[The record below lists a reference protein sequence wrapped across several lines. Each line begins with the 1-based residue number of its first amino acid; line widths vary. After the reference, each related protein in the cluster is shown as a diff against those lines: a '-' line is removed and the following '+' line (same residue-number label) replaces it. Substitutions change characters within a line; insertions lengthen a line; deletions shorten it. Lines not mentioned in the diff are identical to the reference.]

1 MKSDLQVTSPITISN
16 KEARQFLLDH
26 HFLLPPKNLTI
37 KQIIPRLFSRLGC
50 IQFDTIN
57 VVGRNPDLVL
67 QSRVKD
73 YQEGILDQLLYQDR
87 QLIDGWDKVASIYSV
102 EDWPFF
108 ERQRKRMGN
117 YNHRRS
123 RDASIATSNILTKIK
138 ENGRASS
145 LDFKDSP
152 KTDWAWGPTSVTR
165 AALEILYTEGSLGI
179 SHRVNTRRYFDLIE
193 RLIPA
198 EILHQPD
205 PNITDEDYQEW
216 HILRRIGGLGIASL
230 RSGEHWLGIDGARK
244 VPERKKIITRLLQK
258 DKVVLVKIDNLEN
271 QDFFIRKEELSRLRK
286 ISQPSK
292 NNKAAFLAPLDNL
305 LWNRKLIKDIFDFD
319 YTWEVYKP
327 KHKREYG
334 YYVLPVLLGDKF
346 IARVD
351 LKYERKEK
359 TLKLNNWWWETGVQI
374 SPDSRSA
381 IRSCMRNFINYLE
394 ADSFKLSKEA
404 LKSPRIKELFEGL
417 G

>member
-1 MKSDLQVTSPITISN
+1 M
-16 KEARQFLLDH
+16 
-26 HFLLPPKNLTI
+26 
-37 KQIIPRLFSRLGC
+37 
-50 IQFDTIN
+50 
-57 VVGRNPDLVL
+57 
-67 QSRVKD
+67 
-73 YQEGILDQLLYQDR
+73 
-87 QLIDGWDKVASIYSV
+87 
-102 EDWPFF
+102 
-108 ERQRKRMGN
+108 
-117 YNHRRS
+117 
-123 RDASIATSNILTKIK
+123 ATSNILTMIK

-145 LDFKDSP
+145 LDFKDSS

-165 AALEILYTEGSLGI
+165 AALEILYAEGSLGI

-198 EILHQPD
+198 DILYQPD

-230 RSGEHWLGIDGARK
+230 RSGEHWLGIYGARK
-244 VPERKKIITRLLQK
+244 VPERKKIVTRLLQK

-286 ISQPSK
+286 ISKTSK
-292 NNKAAFLAPLDNL
+292 NNQAAFLAPLDNL
-305 LWNRKLIKDIFDFD
+305 LWNRKLIKDIFDFN

-359 TLKLNNWWWETGVQI
+359 TLKLNNWWWETGVRI
-374 SPDSRSA
+374 SPDSPSA

-404 LKSPRIKELFEGL
+404 LKSPRIKEIFEGL